1 MARKAQ
7 SWLECSGALA
17 VLGSAY
23 WPLLVRLI
31 LEPLRL
37 LRLALRLDLL
47 LLQAENKALDFF
59 CVRGCAENLQRVVLQ
74 SLNPGLNIGCVL
86 AWVMPNAQLVT

>member
-1 MARKAQ
+1 
-7 SWLECSGALA
+7 

-59 CVRGCAENLQRVVLQ
+59 CVRGRAENLQRVVLQ

-86 AWVMPNAQLVT
+86 AWVMPNAQLIT